1 MTASDWTTGERPP
14 QGHVDGHPLVDHLE
28 ELYAAACV
36 YAPQPG
42 GGEVLLRTVIP
53 ALSSLEGHHRL
64 SAHRPLYHA
73 AVLAEAGRTRPVVP
87 EGSDP
92 CRQIAVLL
100 LPYRAALF
108 LVDAADMRYA
118 DAAHVLDTSVDAV
131 GSLVSSG
138 RRQLVEACSSVASG
152 RTSWTWL
159 RRTATTSARRSPPL
173 RHPLPEP

>member
-1 MTASDWTTGERPP
+1 MTASDWSAGERPP
-14 QGHVDGHPLVDHLE
+14 RGHVDGHPLVDHLE

-42 GGEVLLRTVIP
+42 GGEALFRSVIP
-53 ALSSLEGHHRL
+53 ALSSLEGHHRI

-73 AVLAEAGRTRPVVP
+73 AVQAEAGRTRPVVP
-87 EGSDP
+87 ESPDP

-100 LPYRAALF
+100 LPSRAALF

-118 DAAHVLDTSVDAV
+118 DAAHVLGTNV
-131 GSLVSSG
+131 GEVSRLVSSG
-138 RRQLVEACSSVASG
+138 RRQLIGACSSVARG
-152 RTSWTWL
+152 RTAGTWL

-173 RHPLPEP
+173 RHPLREP